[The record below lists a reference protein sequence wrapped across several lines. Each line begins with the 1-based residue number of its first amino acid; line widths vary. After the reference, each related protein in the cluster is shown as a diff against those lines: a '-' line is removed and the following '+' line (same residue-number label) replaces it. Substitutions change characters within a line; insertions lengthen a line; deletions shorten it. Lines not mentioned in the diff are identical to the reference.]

1 MKSGAISAI
10 INWDDTP
17 QGGRLMAAIKAGDR
31 VRVIAREVTSEDSKS
46 GLYYSYFGGLTG
58 SVDRIYDDGSVCVD
72 VDLDSLSDEIRSRHL
87 AMQETEQQR
96 WLASLSDEVRNRLT
110 AEQRQL
116 KMSYR
121 ILVSKNDLEPLKSD
135 KPRGSAK
142 DQHAKN
148 ADSSSDS
155 PKGSKASSPSAEPS
169 QSSTEQHAAQPT
181 KPKPPKK
188 EEPPKRLSEA
198 DLAAAEEAFLRS
210 RLQRS

>member
-1 MKSGAISAI
+1 
-10 INWDDTP
+10 
-17 QGGRLMAAIKAGDR
+17 MAAIKAGDR
-31 VRVIAREVTSEDSKS
+31 VKVVSREVTSEDSKS

-96 WLASLSDEVRNRLT
+96 WLSSLSDEVRNRLT

-121 ILVSKNDLEPLKSD
+121 ILVSKNDLEPIRGD

-142 DQHAKN
+142 DQHVRN

-155 PKGSKASSPSAEPS
+155 TKGSKASGSSSALG
-169 QSSTEQHAAQPT
+169 QSSTEQPVVQSA
-181 KPKPPKK
+181 KPKLPKQ
-188 EEPPKRLSEA
+188 EEPLKRLSEA

>member
-1 MKSGAISAI
+1 
-10 INWDDTP
+10 
-17 QGGRLMAAIKAGDR
+17 MAAIKAGDR
-31 VRVIAREVTSEDSKS
+31 VRVVSREVTNEDSKS

-96 WLASLSDEVRNRLT
+96 WLSSLSDEVRNRLT
-110 AEQRQL
+110 TEQRQL

-121 ILVSKNDLEPLKSD
+121 ILVSKNDLEPISSD

-142 DQHAKN
+142 DQKAKN
-148 ADSSSDS
+148 ADSGFNST
-155 PKGSKASSPSAEPS
+155 KVSKASGPSSALS
-169 QSSTEQHAAQPT
+169 QSSTEQSAAQSAKT
-181 KPKPPKK
+181 KPSKG
-188 EEPPKRLSEA
+188 EPLKRLSEA

>member
-1 MKSGAISAI
+1 
-10 INWDDTP
+10 
-17 QGGRLMAAIKAGDR
+17 MAAIKVGDR
-31 VRVIAREVTSEDSKS
+31 VKIVAREVKSEDSKS

-96 WLASLSDEVRNRLT
+96 WLASLSDEVRSRLT

-135 KPRGSAK
+135 KPRSSTK
-142 DQHAKN
+142 DKN
-148 ADSSSDS
+148 VENTENTESSSDS
-155 PKGSKASSPSAEPS
+155 TRGSKSSSPSAEPS
-169 QSSTEQHAAQPT
+169 QSSTDRHVAQVI
-181 KPKPPKK
+181 KPKSSKK
-188 EEPPKRLSEA
+188 EELPKRLSEA

-210 RLQRS
+210 RLQRP